1 MSVSLILLN
10 TEENLKEKKK
20 KTKKTRKTRATMRL
34 IKHRFLTLQELRM
47 SPTGLVH
54 TQGLQPGFLP
64 SQIQID
70 LPLYCHYHFISHH
83 PGLSA
88 RVLVT
93 FLVATSKIPSLVPLD
108 NLYPASFSVCHKE
121 NDNPTVFGHAY

>member
-1 MSVSLILLN
+1 M
-10 TEENLKEKKK
+10 
-20 KTKKTRKTRATMRL
+20 RKTRATMIL

-47 SPTGLVH
+47 GTTGLVY

-83 PGLSA
+83 LDLSA
-88 RVLVT
+88 RVLVI
-93 FLVATSKIPSLVPLD
+93 FLVEASKTPSLVPLD
-108 NLYPASFSVCHKE
+108 NLYPASFSLFVIRKMTLPQSLAMCIDGHKGC
-121 NDNPTVFGHAY
+121 TGACSAKSIL